1 MMNKN
6 ESDLELALFLA
17 RHIDS
22 PCEVD
27 VEGQAYNIRDFY
39 SREARRILPDIDNA
53 IAREILIRKI
63 DQYSSRLNSNL

>member
-39 SREARRILPDIDNA
+39 SMETGDKSKGELF
-53 IAREILIRKI
+53 
-63 DQYSSRLNSNL
+63 QSSGQN